1 MDEGVI
7 TFNRPYVSGAEF
19 DYMRDAAA
27 RAHLSGDGFYTR
39 ACQTVL
45 EELIGAAKVL
55 LTTSCTH
62 ALDLAALLLDIGPAD
77 EFLVSPFTFVS
88 TANAFVLRGARPV
101 FVDIRPDTLNLD
113 ETLAAARIS
122 SRTRALVVTHYA
134 GVGCEM
140 EELGAIA
147 ARKGLSI
154 VEDNAHGLFG
164 RYRGRPLGSFG
175 RLAAQSFHETK
186 NISCGEGG
194 ALVVNDPTLIE
205 RAEIIREKGTNRTRF
220 FRREVDKYT
229 WLDLGSSYLPSDLL
243 AAFLWAQLEQREAIQ
258 DARRRIWQG
267 YRDGL
272 AEWSAST
279 GARLPYVPAH
289 CEQPY
294 HLFYLVLPTVEDRSS
309 LMAHLAD
316 RRIASVFHYVPLHTS
331 PMGRRL
337 GGAEARCPVAEEIS
351 SRLLRLPFYTAM
363 STEDQARVI
372 DAINAWRPQ

>member
-1 MDEGVI
+1 MDDRYI
-7 TFNRPYVSGAEF
+7 TFNQPYVSGSEF
-19 DYMRDAAA
+19 EYMRDAAA
-27 RAHLSGDGFYTR
+27 RAHLSGDGFYTSQ
-39 ACQTVL
+39 CQAAL
-45 EELIGAAKVL
+45 EALLGAPKVL

-62 ALDLAALLLDIGPAD
+62 ALDLAALLLDVTPDD

-113 ETLAAARIS
+113 EALAATLIS
-122 SRTRALVVTHYA
+122 PRTRALVVTHY
-134 GVGCEM
+134 GGIGCEM
-140 EELGAIA
+140 DELGAIA
-147 ARKGLSI
+147 ARHGLSI

-186 NISCGEGG
+186 NLSCGEGG

-220 FRREVDKYT
+220 FRREVEKYT

-243 AAFLWAQLEQREAIQ
+243 AAFLWAQLEQRDAIQ
-258 DARRRIWQG
+258 NARRRIWQS
-267 YRDGL
+267 YHAGL
-272 AEWSAST
+272 TEWAAST
-279 GARLPYVPAH
+279 GARLPYVPTH
-289 CEQPY
+289 CDQPY
-294 HLFYLVLPTVEDRSS
+294 HLFYLVLPTNEDRSR
-309 LMAHLAD
+309 LMAHLAA

-337 GGAEARCPVAEEIS
+337 GGAEASCPVAEAIS

-363 STEDQARVI
+363 SVDDQTRVVE
-372 DAINAWRPQ
+372 AVTAWRPQ